1 MDYNPREIEKKW
13 QKIWK
18 DNSVDTVTEDKNKKK
33 YYCLEMFPYPSGKL
47 HMGHVRNYSIG
58 DVISRYKRLQG
69 FNVLHPF
76 GWDSFGLPAENAA
89 IKHGVHPAEWTYK
102 NIDVMREQ
110 IKSMGFAYDWTREL
124 ATSSPEYYKWEQL
137 FFIKMLEKG
146 LAYKKQSTVNWCETC
161 KTVLANEQVQD
172 GKCWRCTKAVTT
184 KEIEQWFLRIT
195 NYAQELLDGCD
206 KLPGWPERV
215 LTMQRN
221 WIGRSDGVEVDFA
234 IKPKASEKFQG
245 SDKPEGLSQD
255 SLKLKIY
262 TTRPDTIYGVTF
274 MSIAPE
280 HPLTLKLCKGTAQEA
295 SVLEFVEKM
304 RRTSKIERT
313 AEGGLKEGIFT
324 GAYAINPLNNE
335 EVPIYTANFVLMD
348 YGTGAVMAVPGH
360 DERDF
365 DFAKKYKIP
374 IKRVIYKDSS
384 DEPLNSAYTEA
395 GTMLNSAEFDGM
407 DSETAKL
414 KIADL
419 IETKKLGKKTINYR
433 LKDWGISRQ
442 RYWGCPIPVIY
453 CDKCGM
459 VPVPEKD
466 LPVVL
471 PEDAKLTSIGDDPL
485 SRVDSFI
492 NVSCP
497 KCKGAA
503 KRETN
508 TMDTFVESSW
518 YYARYTASKDE
529 ANGINKSKADYWL
542 PVDQYIGGIE
552 HAVMHLLYV
561 RFFHKVLR
569 DMGYFSS
576 NEPAQN
582 LLTQGM
588 VIKDGAKMSKS
599 IGNIVDPDY
608 IIEKYGADTARLF
621 MLFAAPA
628 EKDLDWSDH
637 GVEGCWRFISRV
649 WRFVINNLEL
659 WDNDKGAKKETNSD
673 TNSDDAM
680 ELSKLSP
687 QVKKLRNFS
696 HKVLQKVSKDL
707 DNLAFNTALSS
718 MMELV
723 NELYKLDLS
732 KISKTDLDDRLALK
746 ESLEILVI
754 MLSPFAPHT
763 TSELWDL
770 MGKKIM
776 VVQETWPK
784 LDSSA
789 LVEDTKLIV
798 IQVNGK
804 LRGKIEISAGTSE
817 EKVKELALNE
827 ASVKKYIEGKN
838 IKKVIYV
845 EGKLLSI
852 ALSDS

>member
-1 MDYNPREIEKKW
+1 MDYNPSAIEKKW
-13 QKIWK
+13 QKTWK
-18 DNSVDTVTEDKNKKK
+18 DNDVDTVTEDRSKKK

-58 DVISRYKRLQG
+58 DVIARYKKMQG
-69 FNVLHPF
+69 LNVLHPF

-102 NIDVMREQ
+102 NMDVMREQ
-110 IKSMGFAYDWTREL
+110 IKAMGFGYDWSREL
-124 ATSSPEYYKWEQL
+124 ATCTPEYYKWEQL
-137 FFIKMLEKG
+137 FFIKMLGKG
-146 LAYKKQSTVNWCETC
+146 LAYKKQSTVNWCASC
-161 KTVLANEQVQD
+161 QTVLANEQVQD
-172 GKCWRCTKAVTT
+172 GKCWRCRKTVTT

-195 NYAQELLDGCD
+195 SYAQELLDGCD
-206 KLPGWPERV
+206 KLSGWPERV
-215 LTMQRN
+215 LAMQKN
-221 WIGRSDGVEVDFA
+221 WIGRSDGIELDFA
-234 IKPKASEKFQG
+234 VE
-245 SDKPEGLSQD
+245 D
-255 SLKLKIY
+255 SNKLRIY
-262 TTRPDTIYGVTF
+262 TTRPDTMFGVTF

-280 HPLTLKLCKGTAQEA
+280 HPLTLQLCKGKTEEKN
-295 SVLEFVEKM
+295 VLEFVEKM
-304 RRTSKIERT
+304 RCTNKIERT
-313 AEGGLKEGIFT
+313 AEGGVKEGVFT
-324 GAYAINPLNNE
+324 GAYATNPLNNE
-335 EVPIYTANFVLMD
+335 KVPIYTANFVLMD

-365 DFAKKYKIP
+365 DFAKKYKLP
-374 IKRVIYKDSS
+374 IKRVIYKESPE
-384 DEPLNSAYTEA
+384 EPLNSAYTEA
-395 GTMLNSAEFDGM
+395 GVMINSAEFDGM
-407 DSETAKL
+407 DSEAAKL
-414 KIADL
+414 KIAEL
-419 IETKKLGKKTINYR
+419 IENRGIGKKTINYR

-453 CDKCGM
+453 CSKCGM
-459 VPVPEKD
+459 VAVPEKD

-485 SRVDSFI
+485 SRVDSFV

-497 KCKGAA
+497 KCKGPAR
-503 KRETN
+503 RETN

-518 YYARYTASKDE
+518 YYARYTAPKNE
-529 ANGINKSKADYWL
+529 PNGINKSKADYWL

-576 NEPAQN
+576 DEPAQN

-599 IGNIVDPDY
+599 LGNTVDPDY

-621 MLFAAPA
+621 VLFAAPA

-649 WRFVINNLEL
+649 WRFITNNKEL
-659 WDNDKGAKKETNSD
+659 LGLAGD
-673 TNSDDAM
+673 TNLA
-680 ELSKLSP
+680 SP
-687 QVKKLRNFS
+687 KKTLNLNPEIKKLRNLA
-696 HKVLQKVSKDL
+696 HKVLQKVTLDL
-707 DNLAFNTALSS
+707 DNFAFNTALAF

-732 KISKTDLDDRLALK
+732 KLSKDAKDDNVLALK
-746 ESLEILVI
+746 EVLEILTL
-754 MLSPFAPHT
+754 MLVPFAPHT
-763 TSELWDL
+763 ASELWEI
-770 MGKKIM
+770 MGNKTMAI
-776 VVQETWPK
+776 QETWPK
-784 LDSSA
+784 VDSSA
-789 LVEDTKLIV
+789 LVEETKLIV
-798 IQVNGK
+798 VQVNGK
-804 LRGKIEISAGTSE
+804 LRAKIEIEAGAPE

-827 ASVKKYIEGKN
+827 AGVKKYIEGKN

-852 ALSDS
+852 AVSDS